1 MNDTSYVLAIEPYGR
16 EECAMATRTQPQTVS
31 VLLADDHR
39 MVREGLRAMI
49 HGRGGMSVQAE
60 ADNGRTAVELALEMP
75 IDLVIMDVGMP
86 GLNGIEATRQ
96 VLARKPHVKVIAL
109 SMHADRRYVAE
120 MLKAGAA
127 GYVLKDAAFEELMT
141 AIRQVLDN
149 HRYLSPGVTGVVLD
163 DYERRL
169 PDATPAGSAFDALTP
184 REREILQLLAEG
196 KAMKEIAHILQVSIK
211 TVETHRRAMMEK
223 LHLYSVAELT
233 KYAIREGLTSL
244 NAVGQN

>member
-1 MNDTSYVLAIEPYGR
+1 MTTKTQAEPR
-16 EECAMATRTQPQTVS
+16 AVN

-49 HGRGGMSVQAE
+49 HGRGGMSVEAE
-60 ADNGRTAVELALEMP
+60 ADNGRTAVDLTLEMP
-75 IDLVIMDVGMP
+75 IDLVIMDVAMP

-141 AIRQVLDN
+141 AIRQVLDGQK
-149 HRYLSPGVTGVVLD
+149 YLSPSITGVVLG
-163 DYERRL
+163 DYVHRR
-169 PDATPAGSAFDALTP
+169 DNARSAFDALTP

-196 KAMKEIAHILQVSIK
+196 KAMKEIAHILSVSIK

-223 LHLYSVAELT
+223 LNLYSVAELT
-233 KYAIREGLTSL
+233 KYAIREGLTTVDV
-244 NAVGQN
+244 AG

>member
-1 MNDTSYVLAIEPYGR
+1 MTS
-16 EECAMATRTQPQTVS
+16 RTQADPRIVN

-39 MVREGLRAMI
+39 MVRQGLRAMI
-49 HGRGGMSVQAE
+49 DASDGMHVAAE
-60 ADNGRTAVELALEMP
+60 ADNGRTAVDLALEMP
-75 IDLVIMDVGMP
+75 IDLVIMDVAMP

-96 VLARKPHVKVIAL
+96 VLAQKPHVRVIGL

-127 GYVLKDAAFEELMT
+127 GYVLKDAAFEELMA
-141 AIRQVLDN
+141 AIGQVLQG
-149 HRYLSPGVTGVVLD
+149 RKYLSPAVTGVALE
-163 DYERRL
+163 DYEQR
-169 PDATPAGSAFDALTP
+169 PTDAATGRSAFEALTP

-196 KAMKEIAHILQVSIK
+196 KAMKEIAHILAVSIK

-233 KYAIREGLTSL
+233 KYAIREGLTTVDM
-244 NAVGQN
+244 VGQS